1 MSYLITVNDSNKA
14 NEALSKIERYN
25 TAGELSFKIDELND
39 FDVITGLNF
48 ISKNAGFEFVSTLR
62 PIEFIETVNKFL
74 GL

>member
-1 MSYLITVNDSNKA
+1 MNHLITVNDSNKA

-39 FDVITGLNF
+39 FDVISGLNF
-48 ISKNAGFEFVSTLR
+48 ISKNSGVEFVSTLR
-62 PIEFIETVNKFL
+62 PIEFIETVNNFL

>member
-1 MSYLITVNDSNKA
+1 MNHLITVNDSNKA

-48 ISKNAGFEFVSTLR
+48 ISKNAGIEFVSTLR
-62 PIEFIETVNKFL
+62 PIDLIETVNKFL

>member
-39 FDVITGLNF
+39 FDVISGLNF